1 MTRNHLTISTMDHAR
16 EMLGDEPVV
25 MLNLLW
31 FRAEPT
37 YPGAFEDRKLSAR
50 SAYYEG
56 YAGTFRTIAAGLN
69 IPAELIYAGSRHHGL
84 LAGEED
90 NWDDLVLV
98 RYRSFD
104 DLTRIVAHEDY
115 ERCAMPHKD
124 AAIRKWCF
132 IATKHL

>member
-1 MTRNHLTISTMDHAR
+1 MTLHHLPKSTMDQAR
-16 EMLGDEPVV
+16 EMLGAEPVV

-31 FRAEPT
+31 FHEEPA
-37 YPGAFEDRKLSAR
+37 YQGDFQDRKLSAR

-56 YAGTFRTIAAGLN
+56 YAGTFRTIAAELK
-69 IPAELIYAGSRHHGL
+69 ISAELIYAGSRHHGL

-90 NWDDLVLV
+90 DWDDLVLV
-98 RYRSFD
+98 RYRSFK
-104 DLTRIVAHEDY
+104 DLARIVAHEDY

-124 AAIRKWCF
+124 AAIRKWRF